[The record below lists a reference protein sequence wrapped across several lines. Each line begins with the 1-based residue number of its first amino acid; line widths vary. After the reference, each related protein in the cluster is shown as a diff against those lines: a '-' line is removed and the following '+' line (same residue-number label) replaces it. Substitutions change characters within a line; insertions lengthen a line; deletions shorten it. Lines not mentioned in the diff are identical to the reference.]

1 MNRVTFSGPW
11 FDGTADR
18 LMKEAELSVRHA
30 VSERGSVLVRMAF
43 DAAIQVNRGRFISS
57 VTIIDSS
64 RTFSSPGGRRVYTM
78 AIDVPARTDVVTTSN
93 ATYGPWLEGSGSRNL
108 TTRFKGY
115 HGFRL
120 AGGELAAQA
129 TPIAQDALEPY
140 VRRMNS

>member
-1 MNRVTFSGPW
+1 MSRVTLSGPW
-11 FDGTADR
+11 FDGGADR

-43 DAAIQVNRGRFISS
+43 DSAIRVNTGRFIGS

-93 ATYGPWLEGSGSRNL
+93 ATYGPWLEGVGSRNA

-115 HGFRL
+115 HGFRQ

-129 TPIAQDALEPY
+129 TPIAQDALAPY
-140 VRRMNS
+140 VRRMG